1 MPQSALEE
9 NNNKETGMRLTLL
22 TGAVLLV
29 SAQANAGIEQQLT
42 QCAGITDKLE
52 RLVCYDNLA
61 ASIQVTTVTNNTT
74 APIAVAPVV
83 TPAATPAAVATAAPV
98 AAAATNVEDNFGM
111 EVKRVQENTTDK
123 IYLDVESI
131 AEDAYGA
138 LKITFTNGQV
148 WKQTENRKFN
158 LKVGEKVFIEK
169 AALGSFLMGTESRN
183 AKVRV
188 KRLK

>member
-9 NNNKETGMRLTLL
+9 NNNKETGMRFTLL

-29 SAQANAGIEQQLT
+29 SAQANAAIEQQLT

-61 ASIQVTTVTNNTT
+61 VSIQVTTVTNNTT

-83 TPAATPAAVATAAPV
+83 TPAAASAAVATAAPV